1 MRLRY
6 TPRTWDYGFLSG
18 CFATCGKARRRVISV
33 SMARS
38 RNAAT
43 GREGHAQR
51 PKFRVRAV
59 SISLAALLSIVATL
73 AAAEP
78 GIQWRTWSDDLLEE
92 ARGEGRFLLLDL
104 TASWCAFCKKMK
116 TVTYRDRG
124 VEAVVR
130 EHYIPVRIDD
140 EDDPALAARY
150 ADYGRPASVV
160 LDADGRELIRRRGF
174 LEPQLM
180 TWMLQAIA
188 QNPDPE
194 AHR

>member
-1 MRLRY
+1 MTTLRY
-6 TPRTWDYGFLSG
+6 TSRTWKSGSSSGF
-18 CFATCGKARRRVISV
+18 FASCGKARRRVIAV
-33 SMARS
+33 S
-38 RNAAT
+38 RNVAM
-43 GREGHAQR
+43 GREVNAQR
-51 PKFRVRAV
+51 PRFRVRGV
-59 SISLAALLSIVATL
+59 SISLAVLLSFITTL
-73 AAAEP
+73 AGAETRDL

-104 TASWCAFCKKMK
+104 TASWCAFCQKMK

-160 LDADGRELIRRRGF
+160 LNADGRELIRRRGF
-174 LEPQLM
+174 MEPLLM
-180 TWMLQAIA
+180 TWMLQAVA